1 MKRDPGC
8 ADDFRGYLC
17 GFCIY
22 TFLGY
27 EAVVPGEDKKRA
39 SVLAIIIMFTKHRLP
54 ENAQLGIS
62 SLVAL

>member
-22 TFLGY
+22 TFPGS
-27 EAVVPGEDKKRA
+27 EAEVPGEDKKEQ
-39 SVLAIIIMFTKHRLP
+39 VY
-54 ENAQLGIS
+54 
-62 SLVAL
+62 

>member
-8 ADDFRGYLC
+8 TDDFRGYLC

-39 SVLAIIIMFTKHRLP
+39 SVLAIIIMSTKDRLP